1 MSVKI
6 NSAAFTQ
13 QLRRY
18 AKVNRR
24 SFKEIVNAK
33 ALDMAY
39 QALKHTDAANA
50 SAIEYKLGAIGNK
63 VIKSRKTG
71 QLRKGK
77 RMLKESSFAA
87 RIVNSRRKKAGQ
99 PMIWGKELEKAAQ
112 KLINMRVRAVKFL
125 KSGWL
130 PAIKKLSYA
139 VERRDRRPWPKGLSK
154 GKAATKG
161 WGRPAKAELN
171 PEAWIANSA
180 TNNSQQA
187 ISKVKAGL
195 SRGMAASVAD
205 MAVYIE
211 KKLGRDYRKAGF

>member
-33 ALDMAY
+33 ALDMAF
-39 QALKHTDAANA
+39 QALKYTDAANA

>member
-1 MSVKI
+1 MSLRI
-6 NSAAFTQ
+6 NQAAFRR

-33 ALDMAY
+33 ALDMAFH
-39 QALKHTDAANA
+39 ALKHTDAASA

-63 VIKSRKTG
+63 VSKSRKTG

-77 RMLKESSFAA
+77 RILKADSFAA

-99 PMIWGKELEKAAQ
+99 PLIWGKELEKAAQ

-139 VERRDRRPWPKGLSK
+139 VDRRDRRPWPKGLSK
-154 GKAATKG
+154 GKARPKG
-161 WGRPAKAELN
+161 WGRPAKAELR
-171 PEAWIANSA
+171 PEAWVANSA
-180 TNNSQQA
+180 TNNSRLA
-187 ISKVKAGL
+187 TSKIEAGL
-195 SRGMAASVAD
+195 SRGMAASIAD
-205 MAVYIE
+205 MTVYIE
-211 KKLGRDYRKAGF
+211 RKLGRDYKKAGF

>member
-1 MSVKI
+1 MSVRI

-24 SFKEIVNAK
+24 SFKDIVNAK

-63 VIKSRKTG
+63 VSKSRKTG

-77 RMLKESSFAA
+77 RILKADSFAA

-125 KSGWL
+125 KSGWM
-130 PAIKKLSYA
+130 PAIKKLSYS

-161 WGRPAKAELN
+161 WGRPAKSELN
-171 PEAWIANSA
+171 PEAWVANSA

-187 ISKVKAGL
+187 ISKIKAGL
-195 SRGMAASVAD
+195 SMGMAAAVAD
-205 MAVYIE
+205 MAIYIE
-211 KKLGRDYRKAGF
+211 KKLGRDYKKAGF

>member
-1 MSVKI
+1 MTIKI

-33 ALDMAY
+33 ALDMAF

-63 VIKSRKTG
+63 VSRSRKTG

-77 RMLKESSFAA
+77 RILKESSFAA

-99 PMIWGKELEKAAQ
+99 PMLWGKELEKAAQ

-195 SRGMAASVAD
+195 TRGMAASVAD

>member
-6 NSAAFTQ
+6 NQAAFSR

-50 SAIEYKLGAIGNK
+50 GAIEYKLGAIGNK
-63 VIKSRKTG
+63 VSKSRKTG

-77 RMLKESSFAA
+77 RILKADSFAA
-87 RIVNSRRKKAGQ
+87 RIVNSRRKKAGKAL
-99 PMIWGKELEKAAQ
+99 IWGKELEKAAQ
-112 KLINMRVRAVKFL
+112 KLINMRVKAVRFL
-125 KSGWL
+125 KSGWM

-154 GKAATKG
+154 GKARPKG
-161 WGRPAKAELN
+161 WGRPAKGELK
-171 PEAWIANSA
+171 PEAWVANSA
-180 TNNSQQA
+180 TNNSRLA
-187 ISKVKAGL
+187 ISKIEAGL

-205 MAVYIE
+205 MAIYIE
-211 KKLGRDYRKAGF
+211 KKLGRNYKKAGF

>member
-6 NSAAFTQ
+6 NQAAFSR

-33 ALDMAY
+33 ALDMAF

-50 SAIEYKLGAIGNK
+50 GAIEYKLGAIGNK
-63 VIKSRKTG
+63 VSKSRKTG

-77 RMLKESSFAA
+77 RILKADSFAA
-87 RIVNSRRKKAGQ
+87 RIVNSRRKKAGKAL
-99 PMIWGKELEKAAQ
+99 IWGKELEKAAQ

-125 KSGWL
+125 KSGWM

-154 GKAATKG
+154 GKARPKG
-161 WGRPAKAELN
+161 WGRPAKGELK
-171 PEAWIANSA
+171 PEAWVANSA
-180 TNNSQQA
+180 TNNSRLA
-187 ISKVKAGL
+187 ISKIEAGL
-195 SRGMAASVAD
+195 SRGMAASVAS
-205 MAVYIE
+205 MAIYIE
-211 KKLGRDYRKAGF
+211 KKLGRNYKKAGF

>member
-1 MSVKI
+1 MTVKI
-6 NSAAFTQ
+6 NSAAFTR

-18 AKVNRR
+18 AKVNKR
-24 SFKEIVNAK
+24 SFKDIVNAK

-39 QALKHTDAANA
+39 QALKHTDAASA
-50 SAIEYKLGAIGNK
+50 SAIEYKLGAVGNK
-63 VIKSRKTG
+63 VSKSRKTG

-77 RMLKESSFAA
+77 RILKADSFAA

-112 KLINMRVRAVKFL
+112 KLINMRVRAVRFL

-161 WGRPAKAELN
+161 WGRPAKSVLH
-171 PEAWIANSA
+171 PEAWVANSA

-187 ISKVKAGL
+187 ISKIKAGL
-195 SRGMAASVAD
+195 SMGMAAAVAD
-205 MAVYIE
+205 MAIYIE
-211 KKLGRDYRKAGF
+211 KKLGRDYKKAGF

>member
-1 MSVKI
+1 MTIKI
-6 NSAAFTQ
+6 NSAAFTR

-24 SFKEIVNAK
+24 SFKDIVNAK

-39 QALKHTDAANA
+39 QALKHTDAASA
-50 SAIEYKLGAIGNK
+50 SAIEYKLGAVGNK
-63 VIKSRKTG
+63 VSKSRKTG

-77 RMLKESSFAA
+77 RILKANSFAA

-161 WGRPAKAELN
+161 WGRPAKSELR
-171 PEAWIANSA
+171 PEAWVANSA

-187 ISKVKAGL
+187 ISKIKAGL
-195 SRGMAASVAD
+195 SMGMAAAVAD
-205 MAVYIE
+205 MAIYIQ
-211 KKLGRDYRKAGF
+211 KKLGRDYKKAGF

>member
-1 MSVKI
+1 MSLRI
-6 NSAAFTQ
+6 NQAAFRR

-33 ALDMAY
+33 ALDMAFH
-39 QALKHTDAANA
+39 ALKHTDAASA

-63 VIKSRKTG
+63 VSKSRKTG

-77 RMLKESSFAA
+77 RILKADSFAA
-87 RIVNSRRKKAGQ
+87 RIVNSRRKKAGKAL
-99 PMIWGKELEKAAQ
+99 IWGKELEKAAQ

-139 VERRDRRPWPKGLSK
+139 VDRRDRRPWPKGLSK
-154 GKAATKG
+154 GKARPKG
-161 WGRPAKAELN
+161 WGRPAKAELR
-171 PEAWIANSA
+171 PEAWVANSA
-180 TNNSQQA
+180 TNNSRLA
-187 ISKVKAGL
+187 ISKIEAGL
-195 SRGMAASVAD
+195 SRGMAASIAD
-205 MAVYIE
+205 MTVYIE
-211 KKLGRDYRKAGF
+211 RKLGRDYKKAGF

>member
-33 ALDMAY
+33 ALDMAF

-63 VIKSRKTG
+63 VSRSRKTG

-77 RMLKESSFAA
+77 RILKESSFAA

-99 PMIWGKELEKAAQ
+99 PMLWGKELEKAAQ

-187 ISKVKAGL
+187 ISKIKAGL